1 MISRLLSLT
10 AAAAFAM
17 SASAGVAVTFDGTD
31 NEGWDFGSQA
41 TVANGH
47 VHVDMPGGNG
57 AKYRQDFAYKGEAVK
72 VDPSTDKVF
81 AFKFIGAVPPANF
94 TFEMTGG
101 AGLVKKQNFRR
112 TNNTANTFST
122 IGGNNVLYV
131 DLSGDETYNS
141 NTEAYAPSMIQVK
154 VADVA
159 ADAEVHEYTIDW
171 IKTYPS
177 LDEAKA
183 DANWA
188 DDANDQ
194 DEANAPVFNT
204 TTGQPFGSL
213 TEAVDAATA
222 GDEIVIKQDQTIGSR
237 YGISKAV
244 TISGATGNEVIKAS
258 NNNYI
263 MFLIPNNVNA
273 GSIAFKN
280 LIFAGSGKSSNR
292 AIFEIN
298 DGRNTVTF
306 DNVTF
311 KDFDLNSG
319 DAIQH
324 KNGGKS
330 VLKNVAF
337 ENVVVPEGKSMV
349 FLGINCQTTLG
360 GVLKNASV
368 YLENG
373 NSKVFV
379 EAAGVSGDPVAV
391 SFKDGAF
398 AVGAAVIQ
406 GTTNTEM
413 FTLTNA
419 DLHLE
424 ADEANNNLVLAEGTL
439 GIENVE
445 IEENAP
451 VEYFNL
457 QGVKVAEPTP
467 GLYIMRQGNRTAKVV
482 VR

>member
-57 AKYRQDFAYKGEAVK
+57 AKYRQDFKNQSK
-72 VDPSTDKVF
+72 TITVDPATDKVF
-81 AFKFIGAVPPANF
+81 AFKFIGAVPSANF
-94 TFEMTGG
+94 TFEIIGG
-101 AGLVKKQNFRR
+101 KEIVSVKV
-112 TNNTANTFST
+112 NNYKYST
-122 IGGNNVLYV
+122 IGGNTVIYA
-131 DLSGDETYNS
+131 DLTNNDKFNA
-141 NTEAYAPSMIQVK
+141 NTEAFIPTNIQMK

-177 LDEAKA
+177 LDDAKA

-204 TTGQPFGSL
+204 TTGTPFGSL

-237 YGISKAV
+237 YGINKAV

-337 ENVVVPEGKSMV
+337 ENVVVPEGNSMV
-349 FLGINCQTTLG
+349 FLGNNCQTTFG

-373 NSKVFV
+373 NSKAFV

-398 AVGAAVIQ
+398 VVGAAVIQ

-413 FTLTNA
+413 FPLTNA
-419 DLHLE
+419 DFHLE

-445 IEENAP
+445 IEESAP

-467 GLYIMRQGNRTAKVV
+467 GLYIMRQGNKTAKVV
-482 VR
+482 VK